1 MAKPEEKLKACEL
14 RREGKSIKEIAGI
27 VGVTKD
33 TVSKWVRDL
42 PMTHEQARHLE
53 KEMFSR
59 GHRGRMIGAQ
69 MNKEKRL
76 QRIEVAR
83 IEAERE
89 IAELSKGELFYLG
102 LGIYWGEGTKA
113 ENTALAVTNS
123 DYRIIQIMIRWFTE
137 CFGVLMNDLSPRVFI
152 SNTHEDREEKIFE
165 FWVEKLGIPR
175 EQFKK
180 MIFLEKG
187 KKIYENREVY
197 YGVLT
202 LHVARGADLRYKIL
216 AFLNRLA
223 EVGGNVGVAQSVEHN
238 THKVAVVGSSPTLD
252 TTKRQES

>member
-1 MAKPEEKLKACEL
+1 MAKSEQKLQAYEL
-14 RREGKSIKEIAGI
+14 RREGKSIKEIAGV

-42 PMTHEQARHLE
+42 PMTDEQARHLE
-53 KEMFSR
+53 EEMFSR
-59 GHRGRMIGAQ
+59 GHRGRMIGAKI
-69 MNKEKRL
+69 NKEKKL
-76 QRIEVAR
+76 ARIDVAR
-83 IEAERE
+83 FEAEER
-89 IAELSKGELFYLG
+89 ITELSKSELFCLG

-123 DYRIIQIMIRWFTE
+123 DYRIIQVMIRWFTE
-137 CFGVLMNDLSPRVFI
+137 CFGVQMSDLSPRVFI

-175 EQFKK
+175 SQFKK

-202 LHVARGADLRYKIL
+202 LHVARGTDLRYKIL
-216 AFLNRLA
+216 AFLNRIA
-223 EVGGNVGVAQSVEHN
+223 EVGVMSG
-238 THKVAVVGSSPTLD
+238 
-252 TTKRQES
+252 